1 MKILVIDDDPE
12 ITNIISL
19 TLRVGW
25 AEAEIISAH
34 LGEEGLQM
42 VEAQSPDIVILD
54 LGLPDISGFEVLKG
68 IRLFSNVPV
77 LILTVSDEELNIVK
91 TLELGANE
99 YITKPFRQMEFLAR
113 LKSLAKK
120 FHTGVDSETYL
131 IGQFSFHPSSLS
143 LVSENKF
150 IHLTPSESTILLQ
163 LVRNQGRAMT
173 YSDIANRLWDRDY
186 PGASDAIRVNIRNL
200 RHKIEVNPSIPRI
213 IITEPGVGY
222 SLSLVS

>member
-25 AEAEIISAH
+25 VEAEVISAR
-34 LGEEGLQM
+34 LGEEGLQV
-42 VEAQSPDIVILD
+42 VEAQTPDIVILD

-68 IRLFSNVPV
+68 IRLFSNIPI
-77 LILTVSDEELNIVK
+77 LILTVSGEELNIVK
-91 TLELGANE
+91 ALELGANE

-113 LKSLAKK
+113 LKSLARKY
-120 FHTGVDSETYL
+120 HTGFDGETYQ
-131 IGQFSFHPSSLS
+131 IVQFRFHPSSFS
-143 LVSENKF
+143 LVSDKEI
-150 IHLTPSESTILLQ
+150 IHLTPSESVLLLH
-163 LVRNQGRAMT
+163 LVRNQGRVLSH
-173 YSDIANRLWDRDY
+173 SDIAVKLWARDY

-200 RHKIEVNPSIPRI
+200 RHKIEVNPSVPKI

-222 SLSLVS
+222 KLIS

>member
-1 MKILVIDDDPE
+1 MKILIIDDDPE

-25 AEAEIISAH
+25 PEAEIVSSR

-42 VEAQSPDIVILD
+42 VESQFPDMVILD
-54 LGLPDISGFEVLKG
+54 LGLPDINGFEVLRG

-77 LILTVSDEELNIVK
+77 LMLTVSGEELNIVK
-91 TLELGANE
+91 ALELGASE

-120 FHTGVDSETYL
+120 FYTSIDSETYQ
-131 IGQFSFHPSSLS
+131 IGKFCFHPSSLS
-143 LVSENKF
+143 LVSNHNMT
-150 IHLTPSESTILLQ
+150 HLTPSESKILLL
-163 LVRNQGRAMT
+163 LVRNQGRAVT
-173 YSDIANRLWDRDY
+173 YSDIAARLWAHEY
-186 PGASDAIRVNIRNL
+186 PGASDAIRVNIHNL
-200 RHKIEVNPSIPRI
+200 RNKIEVNPSIPRI

-222 SLSLVS
+222 LLSR